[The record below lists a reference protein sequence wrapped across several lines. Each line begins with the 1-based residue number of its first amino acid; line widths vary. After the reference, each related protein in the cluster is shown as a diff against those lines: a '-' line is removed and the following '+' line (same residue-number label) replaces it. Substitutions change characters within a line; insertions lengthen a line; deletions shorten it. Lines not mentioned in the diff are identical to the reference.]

1 MIKADMH
8 MQVHMQQDGMKL
20 RKFLIVIIV
29 MLLFTNCVRFII
41 PFENC
46 KADTPPTLY
55 VGPGETYTHIQDA
68 IDNATDG
75 YRIFVYNGTYYE
87 NLIINYRID
96 LFGEDR
102 SITIINGNGT
112 DTTITVNANNVNISH
127 FTITNNGSTRHGSN
141 IQVNRGNSI
150 ITDNII
156 SHGYHGVYLNN
167 SNGHLIY
174 DNIIEENTDDGIRLN
189 QSDSNTNISYNTI
202 KGNGN
207 GLYLYSS
214 EGNKIYNNV
223 IQYNDANGVFLNS
236 TCNDNYIVNN
246 NCSYNNH
253 SGIYVNDYSDYST
266 ISNNQINGNNDSGLV
281 LENCS
286 WAIIANGNTIR
297 RNTNYGIM
305 IIGSS
310 NTIQR
315 NTIAYNKKD
324 GMYFS
329 ADDNNTISSNSI
341 GFNTLTGIRL
351 YNSTADY
358 IYSNEINNNNQ
369 YGIYLDFFTIDNSI
383 YNNYLHDN
391 TVNAA
396 DKSLRRN
403 SWNITKT
410 DGFNIIGGSNLSG
423 NYWDNYDEISEDAT
437 DNDGDGI
444 ADDPYT
450 IYASNTDNGP
460 LLDTIKPHIETL
472 QESPSSQTLGKY
484 TNISVTI
491 TDNTKIK
498 GVYLNITNPN
508 GQRSNFSIV
517 QNKTGNTYYCNKRF
531 SPTGNYTYHITV
543 KDPRNWNHSVNR
555 TFSIHPGDP
564 PTIKD
569 NSPTSGAPSV
579 NFTFNATVTSKDA
592 VASDLQVYVVWS
604 HGNILN
610 NSTMA
615 ISHGNYFVKT
625 VVLAHSITNLTYHF
639 YATDKWGNHA
649 VLENKKV
656 KITDTRRPVI
666 RINRYGPSFEDLPNS
681 YTFGVTV
688 TDDSIVSNVTIEYW
702 YNNSNKM
709 TANMDSMGNNYYK
722 KVIVPEGSPEKVFC
736 VMNATD
742 VAGNTNDT
750 KKPVAC
756 HGGPYSGF
764 VLEQIRFNGSRSYDL
779 DGTISRYDWNF
790 GDGTRGNGSRPTHTY
805 YSNGSYTV
813 SLTVT
818 DNEGKNR
825 TNRTSIYIIT
835 LAMHK
840 IPAPQ
845 LTLLNDRYNLTI
857 SEQFSC
863 YDSDGN
869 GVVDTFVDPNH
880 ILTAVHNRP
889 VTLSDNICFL
899 LSIGDDLVPEFF
911 WNTTTDRIFSIGHT
925 IGIVQN
931 MEVDD
936 ANEQAIM
943 YVTVDKEQWIYIEVN
958 DQYPNSPVLITTNN
972 RIISS
977 DKFWREN
984 QKIYVFDDPETEYQ
998 FTFNN
1003 IFPTLTV
1010 TFSPPDGGVINGD
1023 NPTIKITHNV
1033 PVTIISATFNSI
1045 TIESNLLNLDDKNY
1059 TYTPSGYLE
1068 NGTYLLEIN
1077 AQALQG
1083 KGFLASSAMY
1093 FYFAYEI
1100 PPQKSFLEKNWLG
1113 MVLGGCIGAM
1123 GGLLIFF
1130 RLKNV
1135 SIDGFI
1141 YMKNRKIVP
1150 FFKSIIVGPV
1160 SVRIPD
1166 EHLSKAEFYVDG
1178 VLKDETT
1185 TFPALWQWNE
1195 KAFMKHTLETKVYD
1209 VDGNSASSGEM
1220 EFYIFNLS
1228 KSKEN

>member
-1 MIKADMH
+1 

-20 RKFLIVIIV
+20 RKFLIMVVVII
-29 MLLFTNCVRFII
+29 LFTSCMSLVLSPSNCR
-41 PFENC
+41 
-46 KADTPPTLY
+46 ADTPPTLE
-55 VGPGETYTHIQDA
+55 VGAGKTYTKIQAA
-68 IDNATDG
+68 IDHAQDG

-87 NLIINYRID
+87 NIVINKRID

-102 SITIINGNGT
+102 TITFINGNGT
-112 DTTITVNANNVNISH
+112 GTVIRATFSNINISH
-127 FTITNNGSTRHGSN
+127 FTITNGGNTSN
-141 IQVNRGNSI
+141 DCIIHIKGERSI
-150 ITDNII
+150 ITDTII
-156 SHGYHGVYLNN
+156 SHGYHGIVLDN
-167 SNGHLIY
+167 SKGHLIY
-174 DNIIEENTDDGIRLN
+174 DNIIRDNEGNGLFLN
-189 QSDSNTNISYNTI
+189 QSDSNVNISYNTI
-202 KGNGN
+202 TNNKNGI
-207 GLYLYSS
+207 YLYSS
-214 EGNKIYNNV
+214 DDNN
-223 IQYNDANGVFLNS
+223 
-236 TCNDNYIVNN
+236 
-246 NCSYNNH
+246 
-253 SGIYVNDYSDYST
+253 
-266 ISNNQINGNNDSGLV
+266 ISNNFIRNNNESGIFLNNTCQDNSIRNNNASNNNNHGIYLNDHCNNQKTIFYNQVYNNNDSGIV
-281 LENCS
+281 LKNCS
-286 WAIIANGNTIR
+286 MTLSINGNMVIG
-297 RNTNYGIM
+297 NFNYGIM
-305 IIGSS
+305 LIGST
-310 NTIQR
+310 N
-315 NTIAYNKKD
+315 NVN
-324 GMYFS
+324 
-329 ADDNNTISSNSI
+329 NNTISRNKRDGIYCSADDT
-341 GFNTLTGIRL
+341 NTISQNTISYNINAGIRL
-351 YNSTADY
+351 YNSTNDLINANQ
-358 IYSNEINNNNQ
+358 IYNNF
-369 YGIYLDFFTIDNSI
+369 YGAYLDFFTIDNTI
-383 YNNYLHDN
+383 YNNSFYNNIDN
-391 TVNAA
+391 AV
-396 DKSLRRN
+396 DKSQN
-403 SWNITKT
+403 ANTWNILPKIHRK
-410 DGFNIIGGSNLSG
+410 NIIKGPNVSG
-423 NYWDNYDEISEDAT
+423 NYWDDYDEVSENAT
-437 DNDGDGI
+437 DDDWDGI
-444 ADDPYT
+444 ADTPYP
-450 IYASNTDNGP
+450 YLYGSNTDNGP
-460 LLDTIKPHIETL
+460 ILDVIKPSIGTP
-472 QESPSSQTLGKY
+472 QASPSSQTLGKY
-484 TNISVTI
+484 INISVTI

-498 GVYLNITNPN
+498 NVYLNIIDPN
-508 GQRSNFSIV
+508 GQRNNFSIV
-517 QNKTGNTYYCNKRF
+517 QNKTGNTYSCNKRF
-531 SPTGNYTYHITV
+531 SPTGNYTYYIIA

-555 TFSIHPGDP
+555 TFSIRPGDP

-569 NSPTSGAPSV
+569 NSPVSGAPSM
-579 NFTFNATVTSKDA
+579 NFTFNTTVSSKDA
-592 VASDLQVYVVWS
+592 VASDLQVYVVWN
-604 HGNILN
+604 HGNTLN

-625 VVLAHSITNLTYHF
+625 VKLAHSIANLTYHF

-649 VLENKKV
+649 VTENKKV

-688 TDDSIVSNVTIEYW
+688 TDDSIVSNVIIEYW

-722 KVIVPEGSPEKVFC
+722 KVIVPQGGPGKVFC
-736 VMNATD
+736 VINATD
-742 VAGNTNDT
+742 IAGNTNDT
-750 KKPVAC
+750 KKPIAC

-764 VLEQIRFNGSRSYDL
+764 VLEEIRFNASRSYDL
-779 DGTISRYDWNF
+779 DGTISRYAWNF
-790 GDGTRGNGSRPTHTY
+790 GDGTTGNGSRPIHTY

-818 DNEGKNR
+818 DNEGKNG
-825 TNRTSIYIIT
+825 TNRTSIYIVT

-845 LTLLNDRYNLTI
+845 LTLLNARYNLTL

-869 GVVDTFVDPNH
+869 GIVDTFVDPNH

-899 LSIGDDLVPEFF
+899 LSIGDDPVPEFF
-911 WNTTTDRIFSIGHT
+911 WNTTTDRIFTIGHT

-931 MEVDD
+931 IVIDD

-958 DQYPNSPVLITTNN
+958 DQYPNAPVSITSSN
-972 RIISS
+972 RKILS

-998 FTFNN
+998 FTFDN
-1003 IFPTLTV
+1003 IFPTLTAM
-1010 TFSPPDGGVINGD
+1010 FSPPDGGVINGD
-1023 NPTIKITHNV
+1023 NPTIKITYNV

-1045 TIESNLLNLDDKNY
+1045 NIESNLLSLDDKSY

-1068 NGTYLLEIN
+1068 NGTYPLEIN

-1083 KGFLASSAMY
+1083 KGYLSSSAMY

-1113 MVLGGCIGAM
+1113 IVLGGCIGAM

-1150 FFKSIIVGPV
+1150 FFKSIIIGPV

-1185 TFPALWQWNE
+1185 TFPVLWQWNE

-1228 KSKEN
+1228 KIKEN